1 MLIPTEP
8 VGSIPRPQ
16 ELIDA
21 AVAHAAGE
29 VTDEDL
35 AGQYEDAVRETIQR
49 FEATGSPVISD
60 GEQSKPSF
68 VTYPLSGASNLA
80 ADGVPIEF
88 VDGHSRQL
96 PRLASGP
103 FAYTTYAAGYLE
115 VAKKYASVPVKQAV
129 IAASAMSLLY
139 PQDGL
144 GDYAQEAFTSD
155 LVAEAAKDIRGCLD
169 AGAHV
174 VQMDFTEGRLACKLD
189 PSLGLLRSFVDL
201 NNQVVSN
208 FSDEERRRIGIH
220 TCPGGDIDSTH
231 SADVDYSELLPSLFD
246 VNVGNFYIQ
255 LASEADRRRV
265 LGIIAEHSRPDQRIF
280 IGVIDPINPEVE
292 TVEQVKERVLEAAE
306 FIPVERLGTTDD
318 CGFSPFGDDTST
330 ARDTAFAKIQARV
343 EGTAAAAEVLGR

>member
-1 MLIPTEP
+1 MIPTEP

-21 AVAHAAGE
+21 VAAHDAGQVSE
-29 VTDEDL
+29 DDL
-35 AGQYEDAVRETIQR
+35 AGLYETAVRDTIQR
-49 FEATGSPVISD
+49 FEETGSPVISD

-68 VTYPLSGASNLA
+68 ATYPLSGATNLV
-80 ADGVPIEF
+80 ADGVSIEF
-88 VDGHSRQL
+88 ADGHARQL
-96 PRLASGP
+96 PRLTEGP
-103 FAYTTYAAGYLE
+103 FVYTTYADSYLR

-129 IAASAMSLLY
+129 IAASALSLLY

-144 GDYAQEAFTSD
+144 EGYSQEAFTRD
-155 LVAEAAKDIRGCLD
+155 LVAQAALDIRGSLD

-189 PSLGLLRSFVDL
+189 PSLGLLRAFVDL
-201 NNQVVSN
+201 NNQVLSN
-208 FSDEERRRIGIH
+208 FSDDERRRIGIH

-231 SADVDYSELLPSLFD
+231 SADVDYAELLPSLFD

-255 LASEADRRRV
+255 LASETDRRRV
-265 LGIIAEHSRPDQRIF
+265 LGIIAEHSRSDQRIF
-280 IGVIDPINPEVE
+280 IGVIDPIDPAVE
-292 TVEQVKERVLEAAE
+292 TVDEVKERVLEAAE

-343 EGTAAAAEVLGR
+343 EGTAAAERELGA